1 MARTESGNQEIQES
15 GLSTPDNTFTITRCM
30 LDIRLLREDPAAIK
44 TRLATRSGQ
53 FADLVDQILAIDARR
68 RETETRV
75 QHLRA
80 EKNRLSK
87 EIGGI
92 KKNGGDSSEI
102 ETRVKTFSTEM
113 EELGHTAAEL
123 DAEQRDLLLRVPNLP
138 APGLPV
144 GHDAEANVTIK
155 HWGTPAP
162 MSSEDHLTIGER
174 LGLFD
179 LERATKISGSGYL
192 LLTGAGARLE
202 RSLINF
208 LLDLQ
213 TRTHGYTEIVPPVL
227 VRRECMEGT
236 GQLPKFEDDMY
247 GFDDGASFLTPTAE
261 VSLTN
266 IYRDEILLE
275 SQLPIKLT
283 ACTPCF
289 RREAGSAGRE
299 TRGMI
304 RVHQFDK
311 VELVKITTPEQAA
324 AELESLTA
332 NAEKVLQLLQ
342 LPYRILE
349 LCTGDIGF
357 SAARTYDLEV
367 WAPGQGAYL
376 EVSSCSHFGDYQA
389 RRMNLRYKNTEGKNQ
404 YCHTLNGSGT
414 ALPRLFVALL
424 ETHTRSGGPLILPEP
439 LHPYFG
445 TTQIG

>member
-1 MARTESGNQEIQES
+1 
-15 GLSTPDNTFTITRCM
+15 M
-30 LDIRLLREDPAAIK
+30 LDIRLLREDPAFIK
-44 TRLATRSGQ
+44 TRLGTRSSQ
-53 FADLVDQILAIDARR
+53 FSDLVDQILAIDARR
-68 RETETRV
+68 RETETRL

-80 EKNRLSK
+80 ERNRLSK

-92 KKNGGDSSEI
+92 KKNGGDSSKLEAQ
-102 ETRVKTFSTEM
+102 VKTFATEM
-113 EELGHTAAEL
+113 EELGRTATEL
-123 DAEQRDLLLRVPNLP
+123 DGEQRDLLLRIPNLP
-138 APGLPV
+138 APGLPE
-144 GHDAEANVTIK
+144 GNDAEANVPIK
-155 HWGTPAP
+155 HWGEPAP
-162 MSSEDHLTIGER
+162 MNPEDHISIGTR

-179 LERATKISGSGYL
+179 LERAAKISGSGYVL
-192 LLTGAGARLE
+192 FTGAGARLE
-202 RSLINF
+202 RALINF

-213 TRTHGYTEIVPPVL
+213 TRFHGYTEIAPPVL
-227 VRRECMEGT
+227 VRRDCMEGT

-247 GFDDGASFLTPTAE
+247 GFDEGAAFLTPTAE

-266 IYRDEILLE
+266 IYRDEILSE
-275 SQLPIKLT
+275 SQLPLKLT

-299 TRGMI
+299 TRGLI

-332 NAEKVLQLLQ
+332 NAEKVLQLLH
-342 LPYRILE
+342 LPYRVLE

-357 SAARTYDLEV
+357 SASRTYDLEV

-389 RRMNLRYKNTEGKNQ
+389 RRMNLRYKNAEGKNQ
-404 YCHTLNGSGT
+404 FCHTLNGSGT

-424 ETHTRSGGPLILPEP
+424 ETHTKPGGPLILPEP

-445 TTQIG
+445 ASQIG

>member
-1 MARTESGNQEIQES
+1 
-15 GLSTPDNTFTITRCM
+15 M
-30 LDIRLLREDPAAIK
+30 LDIRLLREDPSSVK

-53 FADLVDQILAIDARR
+53 FSDLVDQILAIDSRR
-68 RETETRV
+68 RESETRV

-80 EKNRLSK
+80 ERNRLSK
-87 EIGGI
+87 EIGII
-92 KKNGGDSSEI
+92 KKNAGDSSEL
-102 ETRVKTFSTEM
+102 ETQVKTFATEM
-113 EELGHTAAEL
+113 ENLGRTAAEL
-123 DAEQRDLLLRVPNLP
+123 DTEQRDLLMRVPNLP
-138 APGLPV
+138 APGLPE
-144 GHDAEANVTIK
+144 GHDATANMAIK
-155 HWGTPAP
+155 HWGEPAG
-162 MSSEDHLTIGER
+162 MNSEDHVAIGTR

-179 LERATKISGSGYL
+179 LERAAKISGSGYVL
-192 LLTGAGARLE
+192 FTGAGARLE
-202 RSLINF
+202 RALINF

-213 TRTHGYTEIVPPVL
+213 TLSHGYTEIAPPVL
-227 VRRECMEGT
+227 VRRDCMEGT

-247 GFDDGASFLTPTAE
+247 SFDDGAAFLTPTAE

-266 IYRDEILLE
+266 MYREEILSE
-275 SQLPIKLT
+275 AQLPIKLT

-299 TRGMI
+299 SRGMI

-311 VELVKITTPEQAA
+311 VELVKITTPEQSA

-332 NAEKVLQLLQ
+332 DAEKVLQLLQ

-357 SAARTYDLEV
+357 SSSRTYDLEV

-389 RRMNLRYKNTEGKNQ
+389 RRMNLRYKNAEGKNQ
-404 YCHTLNGSGT
+404 FCHTLNGSGT

-424 ETHTRSGGPLILPEP
+424 ETHTQPGGSLILPEP
-439 LHPYFG
+439 LHSYFG
-445 TTQIG
+445 ATQIG

>member
-1 MARTESGNQEIQES
+1 
-15 GLSTPDNTFTITRCM
+15 M
-30 LDIRLLREDPAAIK
+30 LDIRLIREDAAAVK
-44 TRLATRSGQ
+44 ARLSTRSSQ
-53 FADLVDQILAIDARR
+53 YSEVIDQILACDARR
-68 RETETRV
+68 RESETRV

-80 EKNRLSK
+80 ERNRLSK
-87 EIGGI
+87 EIGNL
-92 KKNGGDSSEI
+92 KKSGGDSSEL
-102 ETRVKTFSTEM
+102 ETEVKGFATEM
-113 EELGHTAAEL
+113 EDLGRVAAEL

-138 APGLPV
+138 APGLPE
-144 GHDAEANVTIK
+144 GSDAEGNVAIK
-155 HWGTPAP
+155 HWGEPAP
-162 MSSEDHLTIGER
+162 MSPEDHVAIGER

-179 LERATKISGSGYL
+179 LERAAKISGSGYVL
-192 LLTGAGARLE
+192 YTGAGARLE
-202 RSLINF
+202 RALINF

-213 TRTHGYTEIVPPVL
+213 TRSNGYTEIAPPVL

-247 GFDDGASFLTPTAE
+247 GFDEGASFLTPTAE

-266 IYRDEILLE
+266 FRRDEILSE
-275 SQLPIKLT
+275 SELPLKYT

-304 RVHQFDK
+304 RMHQFDK

-332 NAEKVLQLLQ
+332 DAEKVLQLLQ
-342 LPYRILE
+342 LPYRVLE

-357 SAARTYDLEV
+357 SSSRTYDLEV

-389 RRMNLRYKNTEGKNQ
+389 RRMNLRYKNADGKNQ
-404 YCHTLNGSGT
+404 FCHTLNGSGT
-414 ALPRLFVALL
+414 ALPRLYVALL
-424 ETHTRSGGPLILPEP
+424 ETHTKPGGPLILPEP
-439 LHPYFG
+439 LQPYFG
-445 TTQIG
+445 AAQIG

>member
-1 MARTESGNQEIQES
+1 
-15 GLSTPDNTFTITRCM
+15 M
-30 LDIRLLREDPAAIK
+30 LDIRLLREDPASVK
-44 TRLATRSGQ
+44 TRLATRSPQ
-53 FADLVDQILAIDARR
+53 FSDLVDQILAIDARR
-68 RETETRV
+68 RETETRL

-80 EKNRLSK
+80 ERNRLSK
-87 EIGGI
+87 EIGGL
-92 KKNGGDSSEI
+92 KKNGGDSSEL
-102 ETRVKTFSTEM
+102 EAQVKTFATEM
-113 EELGHTAAEL
+113 EELGRTATEL
-123 DAEQRDLLLRVPNLP
+123 DGEQRDLLLRVPNLP
-138 APGLPV
+138 APGLPE
-144 GHDAEANVTIK
+144 GFDAEANVAIK
-155 HWGTPAP
+155 HWGEPAP
-162 MSSEDHLTIGER
+162 MNPEDHVAIGAR

-179 LERATKISGSGYL
+179 LERAAKISGSGYVL
-192 LLTGAGARLE
+192 FTGEGARLE
-202 RSLINF
+202 RALINF

-213 TRTHGYTEIVPPVL
+213 TRIHGYTEIAPPVL
-227 VRRECMEGT
+227 VRRDCMEGT

-266 IYRDEILLE
+266 IYREEILSE
-275 SQLPIKLT
+275 AQLPLKLT

-304 RVHQFDK
+304 RMHQFDK
-311 VELVKITTPEQAA
+311 VELVKITTPDQAA

-332 NAEKVLQLLQ
+332 NAEKVLQLLH
-342 LPYRILE
+342 LPYRVLE

-357 SAARTYDLEV
+357 SASRTYDLEV

-389 RRMNLRYKNTEGKNQ
+389 RRMNLRYKNAEGKNQ
-404 YCHTLNGSGT
+404 FCHTLNGSGT

-424 ETHTRSGGPLILPEP
+424 ETHTKPGGPLILPEP

-445 TTQIG
+445 ASQIG

>member
-1 MARTESGNQEIQES
+1 
-15 GLSTPDNTFTITRCM
+15 M
-30 LDIRLLREDPAAIK
+30 LDIRLLREDAAAVK
-44 TRLATRSGQ
+44 ARLATRSGQ
-53 FADLVDQILAIDARR
+53 YTDLVDQILACDARR
-68 RETETRV
+68 RESETRV

-92 KKNGGDSSEI
+92 KKSGGDSSEL
-102 ETRVKTFSTEM
+102 EAQVKSFSEEM
-113 EELGHTAAEL
+113 EELGRTASEL

-138 APGLPV
+138 APGLPE
-144 GHDAEANVTIK
+144 GHDADANVAIK
-155 HWGTPAP
+155 HWGEPAP
-162 MSSEDHLTIGER
+162 MNPEDHVAIGER

-179 LERATKISGSGYL
+179 LERAAKISGSGYVL
-192 LLTGAGARLE
+192 YAGAGARLE
-202 RSLINF
+202 RALINF

-213 TRTHGYTEIVPPVL
+213 TRDHGYTEIAPPVL

-247 GFDDGASFLTPTAE
+247 GFDEGAAFLTPTAE

-266 IYRDEILLE
+266 IRRDEILQE
-275 SQLPIKLT
+275 SELPLKYT

-304 RVHQFDK
+304 RMHQFDK
-311 VELVKITTPEQAA
+311 VELVKICTPEQAA

-332 NAEKVLQLLQ
+332 DAEKVLQLLQ
-342 LPYRILE
+342 LPYRVLE

-357 SAARTYDLEV
+357 SSSRTYDLEV
-367 WAPGQGAYL
+367 WAPGQGGYL

-389 RRMNLRYKNTEGKNQ
+389 RRMNLRYKNAEGKNAF
-404 YCHTLNGSGT
+404 CHTLNGSGT
-414 ALPRLFVALL
+414 ALPRLYVALL
-424 ETHTRSGGPLILPEP
+424 ETHTKPGGPLILPEP
-439 LHPYFG
+439 LQPYFG
-445 TTQIG
+445 AAQMG

>member
-1 MARTESGNQEIQES
+1 
-15 GLSTPDNTFTITRCM
+15 M
-30 LDIRLLREDPAAIK
+30 LDIRLLREDPASVK
-44 TRLATRSGQ
+44 TRLATRSPQ
-53 FADLVDQILAIDARR
+53 FSNLVDQILAIDARR
-68 RETETRV
+68 RETETRL

-80 EKNRLSK
+80 ERNRLSK
-87 EIGGI
+87 EIGGL
-92 KKNGGDSSEI
+92 KKSGGDSSEL
-102 ETRVKTFSTEM
+102 EAQVKTFATEM
-113 EELGHTAAEL
+113 EELGRTATEL
-123 DAEQRDLLLRVPNLP
+123 DGEQRDLLLRVPNLP
-138 APGLPV
+138 APGLPE
-144 GHDAEANVTIK
+144 GYDAEANVAIK
-155 HWGTPAP
+155 HWGEPAP
-162 MSSEDHLTIGER
+162 MNPEDHVAIGAR

-179 LERATKISGSGYL
+179 LERAAKISGSGYVL
-192 LLTGAGARLE
+192 FTGAGARLE
-202 RSLINF
+202 RALINF

-213 TRTHGYTEIVPPVL
+213 TRIHGYTEIAPPVL
-227 VRRECMEGT
+227 VRRDCMEGT

-266 IYRDEILLE
+266 IYRDEILSE
-275 SQLPIKLT
+275 AQLPLKLT

-304 RVHQFDK
+304 RMHQFDK
-311 VELVKITTPEQAA
+311 VELVKITTPDQAA

-332 NAEKVLQLLQ
+332 NAEKVLQLLH
-342 LPYRILE
+342 LPYRVLE

-357 SAARTYDLEV
+357 SASRTYDLEV

-389 RRMNLRYKNTEGKNQ
+389 RRMNLRYKNAEGKNQ
-404 YCHTLNGSGT
+404 FCHTLNGSGT

-424 ETHTRSGGPLILPEP
+424 ETHTKPGGPLILPEP

-445 TTQIG
+445 ASQIG

>member
-1 MARTESGNQEIQES
+1 
-15 GLSTPDNTFTITRCM
+15 M
-30 LDIRLLREDPAAIK
+30 LDIRLLREDAAAVK
-44 TRLATRSGQ
+44 ARLATRSGQ
-53 FADLVDQILAIDARR
+53 YTDLVDQILACDARR
-68 RETETRV
+68 RESETRV

-92 KKNGGDSSEI
+92 KKSGGDSSEL
-102 ETRVKTFSTEM
+102 EAQVKSFSEEM
-113 EELGHTAAEL
+113 EELGRTSSEL

-138 APGLPV
+138 APGLPE
-144 GHDAEANVTIK
+144 GHDADANVAIK
-155 HWGTPAP
+155 HWGEPAP
-162 MSSEDHLTIGER
+162 MNPEDHVAIGER

-179 LERATKISGSGYL
+179 LERAAKISGSGYVL
-192 LLTGAGARLE
+192 YTGAGARLE
-202 RSLINF
+202 RALINF

-213 TRTHGYTEIVPPVL
+213 TRDHGYTEIAPPVL

-247 GFDDGASFLTPTAE
+247 GFDEGAAFLTPTAE

-266 IYRDEILLE
+266 IRRDEILQE
-275 SQLPIKLT
+275 SELPLKYT

-304 RVHQFDK
+304 RMHQFDK
-311 VELVKITTPEQAA
+311 VELVKICTPEQAA

-332 NAEKVLQLLQ
+332 DAEKVLQLLQ
-342 LPYRILE
+342 LPYRVLE

-357 SAARTYDLEV
+357 SSSRTYDLEV
-367 WAPGQGAYL
+367 WAPGQGGYL

-389 RRMNLRYKNTEGKNQ
+389 RRMNLRYKNAEGKNAF
-404 YCHTLNGSGT
+404 CHTLNGSGT
-414 ALPRLFVALL
+414 ALPRLYVALL
-424 ETHTRSGGPLILPEP
+424 ETHTKPGGPLILPKP
-439 LHPYFG
+439 LQPYFG
-445 TTQIG
+445 TAQIG

>member
-1 MARTESGNQEIQES
+1 
-15 GLSTPDNTFTITRCM
+15 M
-30 LDIRLLREDPAAIK
+30 LDIRLLREDAAAVK

-53 FADLVDQILAIDARR
+53 YADLVDQILACDARR
-68 RETETRV
+68 RESETRV

-92 KKNGGDSSEI
+92 KKSGGDSSEL
-102 ETRVKTFSTEM
+102 EAQVKGFSEEM
-113 EELGHTAAEL
+113 EELGRTASEL

-138 APGLPV
+138 APGLPE
-144 GHDAEANVTIK
+144 GHNADANVAIK
-155 HWGTPAP
+155 HWGEPAP
-162 MSSEDHLTIGER
+162 MNPEDHVAIGER

-179 LERATKISGSGYL
+179 LERAAKISGSGYVL
-192 LLTGAGARLE
+192 YTGAGARLE
-202 RSLINF
+202 RALINF

-213 TRTHGYTEIVPPVL
+213 TRAHSYTEIAPPVL

-247 GFDDGASFLTPTAE
+247 GFDEGAAFLTPTAE

-266 IYRDEILLE
+266 IRRDEILQE
-275 SQLPIKLT
+275 SELPLKYT

-304 RVHQFDK
+304 RMHQFDK
-311 VELVKITTPEQAA
+311 VELVKICTPEQAA

-332 NAEKVLQLLQ
+332 DAEKVLQLLQ
-342 LPYRILE
+342 LPYRVLE

-357 SAARTYDLEV
+357 SSSRTYDLEV
-367 WAPGQGAYL
+367 WAPGQGGYL

-389 RRMNLRYKNTEGKNQ
+389 RRMNLRYKNADGKNAF
-404 YCHTLNGSGT
+404 CHTLNGSGT
-414 ALPRLFVALL
+414 ALPRLYVALL
-424 ETHTRSGGPLILPEP
+424 ETHTKPGGPLILPEP
-439 LHPYFG
+439 LQPYFG
-445 TTQIG
+445 AAQIG

>member
-1 MARTESGNQEIQES
+1 
-15 GLSTPDNTFTITRCM
+15 M
-30 LDIRLLREDPAAIK
+30 LDIRLLREDPASVK
-44 TRLATRSGQ
+44 TRLATRSPQ
-53 FADLVDQILAIDARR
+53 FSDLVDQILAIDARR
-68 RETETRV
+68 RETETRL

-80 EKNRLSK
+80 ERNRLSK
-87 EIGGI
+87 EIGGL
-92 KKNGGDSSEI
+92 KKSGGDSSEL
-102 ETRVKTFSTEM
+102 EAQVNTFATEM
-113 EELGHTAAEL
+113 EELGRTATEL
-123 DAEQRDLLLRVPNLP
+123 DGEQRDLLLRVPNLP
-138 APGLPV
+138 APGLPE
-144 GHDAEANVTIK
+144 GYDAEANVAIK
-155 HWGTPAP
+155 HWGEPAP
-162 MSSEDHLTIGER
+162 MNPEDHVAIGAR

-179 LERATKISGSGYL
+179 LERAAKISGSGYVL
-192 LLTGAGARLE
+192 FTGEGARLE
-202 RSLINF
+202 RALINF

-213 TRTHGYTEIVPPVL
+213 TRIHGYTEIAPPVL
-227 VRRECMEGT
+227 VRRDCMEGT

-266 IYRDEILLE
+266 IYREEILSE
-275 SQLPIKLT
+275 AQLPLKLT

-304 RVHQFDK
+304 RMHQFDK
-311 VELVKITTPEQAA
+311 VELVKITTPDQAA

-332 NAEKVLQLLQ
+332 NAEKVLQLLH
-342 LPYRILE
+342 LPYRVLE

-357 SAARTYDLEV
+357 SASRTYDLEV

-389 RRMNLRYKNTEGKNQ
+389 RRMNLRYKNAEGKNQ
-404 YCHTLNGSGT
+404 FCHTLNGSGT

-424 ETHTRSGGPLILPEP
+424 ETHTKPGGPLILPEP

-445 TTQIG
+445 ASQIG